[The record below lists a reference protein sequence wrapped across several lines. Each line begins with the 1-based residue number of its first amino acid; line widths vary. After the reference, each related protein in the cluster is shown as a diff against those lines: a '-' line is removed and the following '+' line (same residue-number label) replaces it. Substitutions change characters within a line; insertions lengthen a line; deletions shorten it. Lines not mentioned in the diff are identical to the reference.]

1 MTDGKPN
8 ESQLESGQG
17 RAVEG
22 GGAVAP
28 TRTLPGREAEVSD
41 SSTLP
46 KKLTAD
52 EQMALYEKELK
63 ENDWGHQP
71 C

>member
-1 MTDGKPN
+1 MADGTPK
-8 ESQLESGQG
+8 
-17 RAVEG
+17 A
-22 GGAVAP
+22 
-28 TRTLPGREAEVSD
+28 TRPEPGEDRLGSREAIASARGLAGGEAEPSEKAAP
-41 SSTLP
+41 P

>member
-1 MTDGKPN
+1 MTTPELTGEPRPEKDQGKIAN
-8 ESQLESGQG
+8 RSGT
-17 RAVEG
+17 AATPS
-22 GGAVAP
+22 GADAAAPVA
-28 TRTLPGREAEVSD
+28 GEAA
-41 SSTLP
+41 TP
-46 KKLTAD
+46 LTAD

>member
-1 MTDGKPN
+1 MDDGGTAKRTPPDP
-8 ESQLESGQG
+8 
-17 RAVEG
+17 
-22 GGAVAP
+22 GAD
-28 TRTLPGREAEVSD
+28 VS
-41 SSTLP
+41 TTGEP
-46 KKLTAD
+46 ANKLTAD